1 MEKLTI
7 KLYDILL
14 CLSNALELL
23 SPKLYN
29 HHQQTAYM
37 SYIIAEHLGLPAN
50 KKRDLFYAALIHDI
64 GTLFGSENLEI
75 AETETVSIKYH
86 GFRGW
91 RLLKNF
97 EPLKHSAQIIK
108 YHHVSYEYGKGMQFE
123 NENVPEESHI
133 IHLADR
139 VCMAFAQK
147 KNILSQV
154 GSVLDYIESRAG
166 SVFDPVYVEVL
177 KKAAQ
182 KEYIWLNLFS
192 RSPIEHIQE
201 QICDATVLS
210 SDETLEF
217 TQIISHVIDFKSRF
231 TACHSAGVAQIA
243 KEIARLMHFSESECI
258 MMQIAGHLHD
268 IGKLAV
274 SNRILE
280 KDNVLEIHEYAEM
293 KAHTYYTYHL
303 LNIVPEFSIIKEWAA
318 YHHEKLNGNGYPF
331 HLSGENLTLGSRI
344 MTVSDIFAAI
354 TEDRPYRKGMEKEK
368 AVNVLEQM
376 VERNEI
382 DKNVVKVL
390 FENYDNILQ
399 VRKKAQ
405 KAALIEFDKFTA
417 PFV

>member
-177 KKAAQ
+177 KRLHK
-182 KEYIWLNLFS
+182 KNIS
-192 RSPIEHIQE
+192 GSTCSP
-201 QICDATVLS
+201 ARLS
-210 SDETLEF
+210 STF
-217 TQIISHVIDFKSRF
+217 RNRF
-231 TACHSAGVAQIA
+231 VM
-243 KEIARLMHFSESECI
+243 L
-258 MMQIAGHLHD
+258 
-268 IGKLAV
+268 
-274 SNRILE
+274 
-280 KDNVLEIHEYAEM
+280 
-293 KAHTYYTYHL
+293 
-303 LNIVPEFSIIKEWAA
+303 
-318 YHHEKLNGNGYPF
+318 PF
-331 HLSGENLTLGSRI
+331 CPQMRHLSLHKLFPTLSTLKAGSPPV
-344 MTVSDIFAAI
+344 T
-354 TEDRPYRKGMEKEK
+354 PP
-368 AVNVLEQM
+368 VLH
-376 VERNEI
+376 R
-382 DKNVVKVL
+382 
-390 FENYDNILQ
+390 LQ
-399 VRKKAQ
+399 KK
-405 KAALIEFDKFTA
+405 LPD
-417 PFV
+417 

>member
-29 HHQQTAYM
+29 HHQQTTYM
-37 SYIIAEHLGLPAN
+37 SYIIAEHLGLPAERR
-50 KKRDLFYAALIHDI
+50 RDLFYAALIHDI
-64 GTLFGSENLEI
+64 GTLLGSENLEI
-75 AETETVSIKYH
+75 AETETVSIRYH

-91 RLLKNF
+91 RLLKDF
-97 EPLKHSAQIIK
+97 EPLKRSARIIK
-108 YHHVSYEYGKGMQFE
+108 YHHVSYEYGKGMKYE

-139 VCMAFAQK
+139 VCMAFAPK
-147 KNILSQV
+147 TNILSQV
-154 GSVLDYIESRAG
+154 SSVMDYIESRSG
-166 SVFDPVYVEVL
+166 SVFHPAYVEAL

-192 RSPIEHIQE
+192 RSPVEHIQE
-201 QICDATVLS
+201 MICDATFLF
-210 SDETLEF
+210 SDEILEF

-243 KEIARLMHFSESECI
+243 KEIAKRMHFSESECI

-274 SNRILE
+274 SNKILE
-280 KDNVLEIHEYAEM
+280 KNDGLEKQEFAEM
-293 KAHTYYTYHL
+293 KAHTYFTYHL

-331 HLSGENLTLGSRI
+331 HLNGENLTLGSRI
-344 MTVSDIFAAI
+344 MAVSDIFTAI
-354 TEDRPYRKGMEKEK
+354 TEDRPYRKGMEKEQ
-368 AVNVLEQM
+368 VVYVLEQM
-376 VERNEI
+376 VGRNDI

-390 FENYDNILQ
+390 LENYEDI
-399 VRKKAQ
+399 VKIREEAQ
-405 KAALIEFDKFTA
+405 RIARIEFDNFTA